1 MIIREALIDL
11 SGTLHVG
18 DTAVHGAVDAIETL
32 QQSSIGVT
40 FLTNT
45 STKSSTELLEQLKT
59 IGFSIDRDSLLTSVL
74 ATKRYLLQNKLRPLC
89 LMEDTS
95 DLSPEVPVVDD
106 DGPPHN
112 AVVVGLAPSHF
123 HYERLNQ
130 AFRLLLSGDVPL
142 IAIHRANYL
151 RDGDGDLSLGPGG
164 FVTCLEHASDTQA
177 IVMGK
182 PSAEFFA
189 SAIRGDSADDVVMV
203 GDDWKQDILGA
214 QEAGI
219 GHTVLVKTGK
229 YREGDEDKCHP
240 SYLAES
246 IVEALEYILKHS
258 QP

>member
-18 DTAVHGAVDAIETL
+18 DTAVHGAVDAIERL
-32 QQSSIGVT
+32 QQSSTSVT

-45 STKSSTELLEQLKT
+45 STKSSTELLEQLKAL
-59 IGFSIDRDSLLTSVL
+59 GFSIDRDSLLTSVL
-74 ATKRYLLQNKLRPLC
+74 ATKRYLLQHKLRPLC

-95 DLSPEVPVVDD
+95 DLSPDVSVDD
-106 DGPPHN
+106 APPHN

-123 HYERLNQ
+123 HYERLNR
-130 AFRLLLSGDVPL
+130 AFRLLLSGVPL
-142 IAIHRANYL
+142 IAVHRANYM

-164 FVTCLEHASDTQA
+164 FVTCLEHASDKHA

-189 SAIRGDSADDVVMV
+189 SAIRGDRTDAVVMV

-214 QEAGI
+214 KEAGI

-240 SYLAES
+240 SYVADS
-246 IVEALEYILKHS
+246 IVQAVEFILKHS